1 MESSKLDETKLLLL
15 IGLLISILIAVT
27 VLFGLAWLND
37 LCHSAD
43 PIDVQSR
50 YKKAP

>member
-15 IGLLISILIAVT
+15 IGLLIPILIAVT

-37 LCHSAD
+37 LRHSAD
-43 PIDVQSR
+43 PIDVQSC

>member
-27 VLFGLAWLND
+27 VLSCIAWFND
-37 LCHSAD
+37 IRHSTD
-43 PIDVQSR
+43 SIDAQSC
-50 YKKAP
+50 YKKMP